1 MKRTWLQLALILGLM
16 GSNPAMGQLGSSE
29 AALESAPP
37 LGIEQIR
44 SDLAKL
50 DTGLLEATA
59 SDRGQPAEL
68 DTSDLKSASLRARD
82 VYRRYLIKAEKI
94 SHDLIEIRGRLQPP
108 NQAKQLSV
116 QQLGAL
122 SQHISAQNTR
132 LKGSFSHGEDQFR
145 SYQLIQTAVGN
156 LEDAI
161 YYWRTA
167 NKYRELYRETAIEKI
182 EDDDVLKLK
191 IRTALNAIDELEE
204 IFNIRE
210 ALNSLEY

>member
-94 SHDLIEIRGRLQPP
+94 SHDLQPP
-108 NQAKQLSV
+108 TQAKQLSV